1 MSCAGKRV
9 VGRQL
14 VGVAVQRFLLCI
26 EVRRVGFDHAIRA
39 ELRAQG
45 TLVVGVHSDW
55 IDTDMAATVD
65 ESKIS
70 PSDVAA
76 QTLDAVVRGDEEV
89 LTDDSARR
97 VKASLP
103 EDLATLYPGIQKQW
117 NANNTPWRG

>member
-1 MSCAGKRV
+1 M
-9 VGRQL
+9 
-14 VGVAVQRFLLCI
+14 
-26 EVRRVGFDHAIRA
+26 GFDHAIRA